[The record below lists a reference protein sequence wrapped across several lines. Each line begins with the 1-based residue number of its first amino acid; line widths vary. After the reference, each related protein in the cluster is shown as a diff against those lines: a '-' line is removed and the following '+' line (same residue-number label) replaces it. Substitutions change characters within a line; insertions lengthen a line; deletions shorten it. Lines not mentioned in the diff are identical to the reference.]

1 MRTSVT
7 LIQIMSISA
16 VPEPKLIWLC

>member
-16 VPEPKLIWLC
+16 VPEPKLSWLC